1 MQKIIGDSQNVIL
14 KIGDS
19 QNWMQFCFN
28 LPTVYCPNGF
38 AICRRV
44 WILVTYSSLWD
55 KVRQLQKWEDS
66 GNRVEKTGKKGS
78 EDGEDMESR
87 R

>member
-44 WILVTYSSLWD
+44 WILVTYSSLW
-55 KVRQLQKWEDS
+55 EDS